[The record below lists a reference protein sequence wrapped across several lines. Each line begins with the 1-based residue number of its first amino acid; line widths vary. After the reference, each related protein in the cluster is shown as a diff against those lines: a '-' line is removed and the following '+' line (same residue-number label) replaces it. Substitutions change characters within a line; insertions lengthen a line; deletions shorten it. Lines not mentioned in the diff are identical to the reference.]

1 MVKIKVAILD
11 DEEKDL
17 KKVHNYFNSI
27 SSSTIQYS
35 CSEFKEIDTS
45 FFKHDLYVL
54 DIELP
59 TMNGFEVAQQ
69 IKEKYPQAILLIH
82 SKRNDLVFESFKF
95 GVFFFIRKDH
105 FEIDME
111 YCILRLNEH
120 FINNKKEYISNNQVI
135 SYQDILYIEKVN
147 HNIELHLKDGQV
159 LKEKKS
165 VKQIQSEIHSSTII
179 QCHQSYLVNLMHVR
193 KIEESDFIIKNE
205 RIQISRR
212 YYPTARKAYIEYL
225 GKKVQI

>member
-1 MVKIKVAILD
+1 MVIKVAILD
-11 DEEKDL
+11 DEQKDL
-17 KKVHNYFNSI
+17 NKVHNYFKSI
-27 SSSTIQYS
+27 SSNNIQYN
-35 CSEFKEIDTS
+35 CDEYQHINES
-45 FFKHDLYVL
+45 FFNYDLYVL

-59 TMNGFEVAQQ
+59 SINGFEAAQM
-69 IKEKYPQAILLIH
+69 IKEKNPQAILIIH

-135 SYQDILYIEKVN
+135 PYQDILYIEKVN
-147 HNIELHLKDGQV
+147 HNIEIHLKDGQI

-165 VKQIQSEIHSSTII
+165 IKQIQNEIISNNII
-179 QCHQSYLVNLMHVR
+179 QCHQSYLVNLTHVR
-193 KIEESDFIIKNE
+193 KLDENDFVINKE

-212 YYPTARKAYIEYL
+212 YIPSARKAYIEYL